1 MSSTISRRAL
11 IGAPPALLAGAA
23 LGVLPQAAAAAS
35 MDAATNRESAIRLA
49 ANENPYGPGPA
60 ARAAILAALG
70 DSWKYPI
77 TEEMALKALIGEREG
92 LTPRHVLV
100 GDGSSEIL
108 HIAAVLCGEGELVTA
123 TPTFSFVVEHVRAVG
138 GSVREVPLDGQLRY
152 DLKALRAAVSPATRL
167 VYVCNPNNPTGTLV
181 DPARLERFLDE
192 VPGDVLVLVDEAYH
206 EYVTDKDYRSLLSQA
221 TVRPNLIVTRTF
233 SKIYAL
239 ASLRVG
245 YAVTAASTIEQ
256 LRKAQAPFSVNDLG
270 QAAAIASLDSPDE
283 LESRVSLNAE
293 GRAWLENRLSG
304 LGVRFMASQ
313 ANFVYL
319 RLGAPTEVVTEAFVR
334 HGVIVRPF
342 PAGWVR
348 VSVGTT
354 AENRRF
360 AEALDAELLTLSA
373 E

>member
-1 MSSTISRRAL
+1 MLRFRADLAEISPYRPGRPIIEVATEYGFDPSEIVKL
-11 IGAPPALLAGAA
+11 ASNESPLPP
-23 LGVLPQAAAAAS
+23 
-35 MDAATNRESAIRLA
+35 M
-49 ANENPYGPGPA
+49 PA
-60 ARAAILAALG
+60 ARQAIEERIADVNRYPDNDSRLLRGRLADHLG
-70 DSWKYPI
+70 VEP
-77 TEEMALKALIGEREG
+77 EE
-92 LTPRHVLV
+92 VWV
-100 GDGSSEIL
+100 GAGSSEL
-108 HIAAVLCGEGELVTA
+108 LRVTA
-123 TPTFSFVVEHVRAVG
+123 NTVGGPGTSAVYAWPSFVVYRLATRLAHSEAI
-138 GSVREVPLDGQLRY
+138 EVPLTAGGVH
-152 DLKALRAAVSPATRL
+152 DLDAMAAAIRPDTSL

-360 AEALDAELLTLSA
+360 ADALDAELLTLSA